1 MDKTVII
8 CDLTGE
14 TLGNDVTVFNVVCLV
29 IMRNKILKV
38 SLVAK

>member
-1 MDKTVII
+1 MDKTVIV

-14 TLGNDVTVFNVVCLV
+14 TLGNDVTVFNLV